1 MSKFYKEIEYIRI
14 YCNFNDWFS
23 EGVVYT
29 RNKDSRLKSSGSD
42 KDKLCVTMEAFF
54 NNLNNLCD
62 KHGEEGFPFKG
73 FPLTARCDSSG
84 LVGLFEQAFPTNKHL
99 EDKLV
104 KLFRKNGFDIQQP
117 TPYYAVVK
125 RLSASEKLLENI

>member
-1 MSKFYKEIEYIRI
+1 MSKFYKEIEYIRV
-14 YCNFNDWFS
+14 YCNVNDWFS
-23 EGVVYT
+23 EGVTYT
-29 RNKDSRLKSSGSD
+29 RKKNSRLRDSGSS
-42 KDKLCVTMEAFF
+42 KDNLCVTMEGFF
-54 NNLNNLCD
+54 NKLNNLCD
-62 KHGEEGFPFKG
+62 KHGDEG

-104 KLFRKNGFDIQQP
+104 KLFRKNGFDIRP
-117 TPYYAVVK
+117 TPYYAIVK

>member
-14 YCNFNDWFS
+14 YYNVNDWFS

-29 RNKDSRLKSSGSD
+29 RNKDSRLRYSGSS
-42 KDKLCVTMEAFF
+42 KDNYCVTMEAFF
-54 NNLNNLCD
+54 NKLNDLCD
-62 KHGEEGFPFKG
+62 KHGDEGFPFKG

-84 LVGLFEQAFPTNKHL
+84 LIGLFEQAFPTNKPL
-99 EDKLV
+99 EDKLI
-104 KLFRKNGFDIQQP
+104 KLFRRKGFVIQP
-117 TPYYAVVK
+117 TPYYAIVK